1 MKKFYKCVRGI
12 DEYGTNAHY
21 FISGKI
27 YKVKEDITGPDLKL
41 DIILDSDLITLIDE
55 LGEYHRIPSDI
66 FETHF
71 KPLTSNKR
79 RRNDKERR

>member
-1 MKKFYKCVRGI
+1 VKKFYKCVRGI
-12 DEYGTNAHY
+12 DEYISDTHY
-21 FISGKI
+21 FISGKV
-27 YKVKEDITGPDLKL
+27 YERVGDITDPN
-41 DIILDSDLITLIDE
+41 IIVNSDLVILIDE
-55 LGEYHRIPSDI
+55 LGDNHRMPSDI